1 MTSKRRRGSRLEII
15 ACATLM
21 LSIAV
26 AGYGQRGGDSP
37 NDALVSPSVAGDGRV
52 TFGIYAPEASQ
63 VTVTGDWMLVREP
76 VVLSRDADGIWS
88 AAVGPLAPDFY
99 SYTLMVDGVR
109 TLDPKNPMIKQ
120 GNTSVDNMFLLPGNA
135 VAYADRQPVP
145 HGDIRQVWYESS
157 TLGTER
163 RMHIYTP
170 PLYDRSDTDYPVLY
184 LLHGGGDEDSG
195 WSTIGRA
202 GFIIDNLLAAGSA
215 TPMLVVMPNGS
226 LPPGGDFTSEL
237 LNDVIPFVEANYRVR
252 GETESR
258 AIAGLSMGGM
268 QTTGVFAEQPDR
280 FGYVA
285 IWSAGLFNQPAEEFE
300 SRNADLLGSADQVNR
315 NVSLLSIVVGEDD
328 FARPGSEA
336 LAELFAEHGIGYEF
350 DLTGGGHT
358 WLNWRSYLRDLAPRL
373 FK

>member
-1 MTSKRRRGSRLEII
+1 MTSKRRRCSGLEII
-15 ACATLM
+15 ASTMLM

-37 NDALVSPSVAGDGRV
+37 NDTLVSPSVAGDGRV
-52 TFGIYAPEASQ
+52 TFGIHAPEASG

-88 AAVGPLAPDFY
+88 ATVGPLAPDFY

-135 VAYADRQPVP
+135 VAYAERQPVP

-163 RMHIYTP
+163 RLHIYTP
-170 PLYDRSDTDYPVLY
+170 PQYDRSDTDYPVLY

-252 GETESR
+252 GERESR

-268 QTTGVFAEQPDR
+268 QTTGVFAEQPDQ

-300 SRNADLLGSADQVNR
+300 SRNAEFFGSADQVNR